1 MKKFKCICESI
12 TYLIIFSVTII
23 ATAFITSLIYILFGY
38 FNISLPTISPDL
50 LEIIACLLMILIFFL
65 LFKRK
70 KISFRS
76 SIHLKK
82 IKPISM
88 LMFILC
94 GISLLFICT
103 VVLSYL
109 IHFFDFKGYASNVTT
124 ESLAGV
130 NLLWFFLAKSVAA
143 PIGEE
148 ITFRGLI
155 YPKLKKGYSKA
166 FSSFLSSLIFGL
178 LHLSSAV
185 YTVITAFLLGVLNN
199 YLSEKY
205 NSILPGILIHSGFNF
220 MSAFGQL
227 YFRNLGASEV
237 PINITLFIILII
249 STIYIVLDIRKI
261 KKVDII

>member
-1 MKKFKCICESI
+1 MKKFRCICESI
-12 TYLIIFSVTII
+12 TYLIIFSVAII
-23 ATAFITSLIYILFGY
+23 PIVFIASLIYILFGY

-50 LEIIACLLMILIFFL
+50 LEIFACLLVILVFFL

-70 KISFRS
+70 KISFRI

-88 LMFILC
+88 VMFILC
-94 GISLLFICT
+94 GISLLFIFT
-103 VVLSYL
+103 VVLNLL
-109 IHFFDFKGYASNVTT
+109 IHFFDFKGYGSNLFT
-124 ESLAGV
+124 ENPTGA
-130 NLLWFFLAKSVAA
+130 NLLWLFLAKSVAA

-155 YPKLKKGYSKA
+155 YPKLKEGYSKA

-178 LHLSSAV
+178 LHFSSAV
-185 YTVITAFLLGVLNN
+185 YTVITAFLMGLLNN

-205 NSILPGILIHSGFNF
+205 NSILPGILIHSGYNF
-220 MSAFGQL
+220 MSVFAHL

-237 PINITLFIILII
+237 PINITLSVIFII
-249 STIYIVLDIRKI
+249 STIYIILDVSKI
-261 KKVDII
+261 KKA